1 MREKIRL
8 AAMQQ
13 VTEANLEGL
22 VFTLAFDRT
31 VRNRFVEQIQEIVK
45 RAGETVHFVEFTCIR
60 EELESR
66 LVQPSRAEFGKLG
79 SGQDLRSLLQNRAF
93 DGPLL
98 PLDRLVVETIVRS
111 AQEVADLIRTFARRT
126 GCCKLET

>member
-98 PLDRLVVETIVRS
+98 PLDRLVVETIGRS
-111 AQEVADLIRTFARRT
+111 AQEVADLM
-126 GCCKLET
+126 